1 MHEWLNSR
9 TWLQSSMREPWI
21 RSSRKCSKPAQ
32 MLQEMIR
39 AKVIYYVSSW
49 TYVVCQATAWMMIC
63 YGWLA
68 QGNGG
73 TGAIAKE
80 HDAQLESS
88 HKGYNSCHEKD
99 TNSSN
104 SWFIIT
110 DNLNNKHMC
119 GQDCS
124 SGDQV
129 WAFVVPSD
137 AGVCHRQ
144 QVTCTNAPIPP
155 ILCKSICVSCER
167 RKGLEVQLGFKQHLC
182 NMLLFQ
188 QNDRMTK
195 WIKVC

>member
-9 TWLQSSMREPWI
+9 RWLQSSMREPWI

-32 MLQEMIR
+32 MLQEMIL

-63 YGWLA
+63 YGRLA

-124 SGDQV
+124 AGDQV

-144 QVTCTNAPIPP
+144 QVTCTNAPIRPYFANRFASHV
-155 ILCKSICVSCER
+155 KEEKDWR
-167 RKGLEVQLGFKQHLC
+167 C
-182 NMLLFQ
+182 NLAS
-188 QNDRMTK
+188 NNIYVTCCSSKMTE
-195 WIKVC
+195 WLSE